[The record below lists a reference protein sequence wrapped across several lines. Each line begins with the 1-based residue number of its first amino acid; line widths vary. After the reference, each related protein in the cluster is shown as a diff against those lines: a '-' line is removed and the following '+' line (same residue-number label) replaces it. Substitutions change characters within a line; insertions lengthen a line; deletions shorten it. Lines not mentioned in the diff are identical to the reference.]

1 MFRVV
6 WSKYGELDYTSK
18 DFCNIIYDVSEH
30 RLVYKTC
37 NEVVHVL
44 RCDFSSIFERI
55 HSIVSSKEFQSEK
68 PYNGNCGG
76 DWYEFEYTLNG
87 CKVKHEGYI
96 YGLRLHEEIISL
108 IVDCAR
114 KTLEDEQKLLQNK
127 YIDKDGLHFGVVEDW
142 VEDIIKSR
150 RELEEDFLD
159 FWSDIWT
166 K

>member
-1 MFRVV
+1 M
-6 WSKYGELDYTSK
+6 K
-18 DFCNIIYDVSEH
+18 N
-30 RLVYKTC
+30 
-37 NEVVHVL
+37 
-44 RCDFSSIFERI
+44 
-55 HSIVSSKEFQSEK
+55 
-68 PYNGNCGG
+68 
-76 DWYEFEYTLNG
+76 
-87 CKVKHEGYI
+87 EGYI
-96 YGLRLHEEIISL
+96 YGLLHEEIISL

-127 YIDKDGLHFGVVEDW
+127 YIDKDGSHFGVVEDW

>member
-6 WSKYGELDYTSK
+6 WSKYGELDYNSK

-37 NEVVHVL
+37 NGVVHVL

-55 HSIVSSKEFQSEK
+55 HSIVSSREFQSEK

-87 CKVKHEGYI
+87 CKVKYEGYI

-127 YIDKDGLHFGVVEDW
+127 YIDKDGSHFGVVEDW
-142 VEDIIKSR
+142 VENIIKSR